1 MKPSARKR
9 VSFTKLSLARI
20 KYIREHYLQF
30 ATHQLKNRRDM
41 PSIESMHQ
49 DTVILEACVE
59 VFFKAMCKV
68 LELPPEEADKI
79 AIAEYSSQRIVSDE
93 FLDKL
98 TSFVELEYNDRK
110 IEAITPSE
118 RMKAVAEY
126 KDRKREISDEWGEE

>member
-93 FLDKL
+93 YLDKL

-110 IEAITPSE
+110 MEAITPSD

-126 KDRKREISDEWGEE
+126 RGKKQEISDEWGEE